1 MSPPDTP
8 FSVWL
13 TLLRENP
20 YAAARDA
27 ASTGTRVVGY
37 VGDGVPVSLI
47 LAAGALPVRLRG
59 SPGSTH
65 ARADAFI
72 ESSFSAELAIIAEQW
87 MAGALDF
94 LDAVV
99 FARSDDSGQRLY
111 YYLSELQRRGLF
123 HGPRPLLFDVAT
135 LPREASLEHTK
146 KSVRL
151 LAGELHTSVGELDRS
166 LQRVAQRDAL
176 LRDLQARRLQPSPLP
191 GSTAWLLHF
200 AAACDWRENF
210 EPRARQWLEQAQVLA
225 APRRILLAGSPPP
238 DDRVHLAV
246 EKCGGS
252 VVLELTES
260 AVEGEP
266 HGRDA
271 FAVLAG
277 QSQRRESPA
286 LSMRRDARWL
296 ADLARAQRI
305 DAVILWL
312 CEHDEALPWEVVRQR
327 QSLREAGVP
336 ALLLARQPWQIS
348 ADALT
353 QVTDFLRTPGMTE

>member
-1 MSPPDTP
+1 MTQPETQ

-13 TLLRENP
+13 ALLRENP

-47 LAAGALPVRLRG
+47 LAAGALPLRLRG
-59 SPGSTH
+59 SPGSSH

-72 ESSFSAELAIIAEQW
+72 ESSFSAELAVIAEQW

-111 YYLSELQRRGLF
+111 YYLSELQRRGLVR
-123 HGPRPLLFDVAT
+123 GPRPLLFDVAT
-135 LPREASLEHTK
+135 LPRDASLEHTM

-151 LAGELHTSVGELDRS
+151 LAAELHTSVSELDRS
-166 LQRVAQRDAL
+166 LQRVAQRDSL
-176 LRDLQARRLQPSPLP
+176 LRDLRARRLHSSPLP
-191 GSTAWLLHF
+191 GSAAWLLDF
-200 AAACDWRENF
+200 AASCDWRETF
-210 EPRARQWLEQAQVLA
+210 ELRAREWLEQAQALA
-225 APRRILLAGSPPP
+225 TPRRILLAGSPPP
-238 DDRVHLAV
+238 DDQIHRAV

-252 VVLELTES
+252 VVLDLTES
-260 AVEGEP
+260 AIEGEP
-266 HGRDA
+266 NGRDA
-271 FAVLAG
+271 FAVIAG

-296 ADLARAQRI
+296 ADRGRAQRV
-305 DAVILWL
+305 DAAILWL
-312 CEHDEALPWEVVRQR
+312 CEHDEALPWEVVRQM
-327 QSLREAGVP
+327 QSLRDAGIP
-336 ALLLARQPWQIS
+336 ALLLARQPWLVS
-348 ADALT
+348 AEVLN
-353 QVTDFLRTPGMTE
+353 QVMEFVRTPGKMQ